1 MAEEVG
7 YLLDTNAAV
16 AILNLD
22 TAIDQLIERSPL
34 VSISIIT
41 LGELYFGAEK
51 STRTEQNIQKIEVLI
66 ARMGV
71 IACDGAT
78 ARLYAQILATLR
90 RKGRP
95 IPQNDVWIAATAIQ
109 HRLTLITRDAH
120 FAEVNNLVTETW

>member
-1 MAEEVG
+1 MAEEAG

-22 TAIDQLIERSPL
+22 TAIDRLIERSPL
-34 VSISIIT
+34 VSVSIIT

-51 STRTEQNIQKIEVLI
+51 STRMEQNIQKIEVLV

-71 IACDGAT
+71 IGCDGAT
-78 ARLYAQILATLR
+78 SRLYGQILATLR

-95 IPQNDVWIAATAIQ
+95 IPQNDVWIAATTIQ

-120 FAEVNNLVTETW
+120 FAEVNDLVTETW